1 MKESGDDEV
10 EQLGDKEGEGSVM
23 VQLEQSPIAS
33 HEPVDDDITDDNT
46 TTVTSC
52 KPRKLP
58 SWLLAATAAAGGAG
72 GAGGSDRTGGR
83 VKNKKEGKRAR
94 SPEEAPNSKVS

>member
-33 HEPVDDDITDDNT
+33 HEPVDNDITDDNT

-58 SWLLAATAAAGGAG
+58 SWLLAATAAGGAG
-72 GAGGSDRTGGR
+72 GGDRTGGR